1 LVRQGGQIKALPMR
15 RIEMM
20 RGWFKAGLAMALVVA
35 AGPAVGQSQ
44 FSVNGSEGEAFLEA
58 IEKGDNNKAIP
69 LIEEPGSRVVNYKG
83 YKGDTALHI
92 ATRKRELDWVG
103 YLLKKGA
110 DPNIG
115 DAKGDTALII
125 ASRIGFDEAVDWMI
139 RLGAKVDTAN
149 RQGETALIIAVQQ
162 RQPRVVER
170 LLLAGANPDK
180 GDHAAGLSARD
191 YAKRDTRNPGL
202 LKLIDTVKS
211 TKKQV
216 AGPTLN

>member
-1 LVRQGGQIKALPMR
+1 
-15 RIEMM
+15 M
-20 RGWFKAGLAMALVVA
+20 RGWLKAGMAMTLTLAAV
-35 AGPAVGQSQ
+35 PATGQSQ
-44 FSVNGSEGEAFLEA
+44 FSVNGSDGEAFLEA

-69 LIEEPGSRVVNYKG
+69 MIEEPGSRVANYKG
-83 YKGDTALHI
+83 YKGETALHI

-115 DAKGDTALII
+115 DSQGDTALII
-125 ASRIGFDEAVDWMI
+125 ASRIGFEEAVDWML
-139 RLGAKVDTAN
+139 RLGAKPDAAN
-149 RQGETALIIAVQQ
+149 RRGETALIIAVQQ

-170 LLLAGANPDK
+170 LLGAGANPDK
-180 GDHAAGLSARD
+180 GDHAAGLTARD

-202 LKLIDTVKS
+202 LKLIETVKT

>member
-1 LVRQGGQIKALPMR
+1 M
-15 RIEMM
+15 MM
-20 RGWFKAGLAMALVVA
+20 RGWFKAGLTAALVMT
-35 AGPAVGQSQ
+35 AGPTLGQTGY
-44 FSVNGSEGEAFLEA
+44 SVNGSEGEAFLEA

-69 LIEEPGSRVVNYKG
+69 MIEEPGSRVANYRG

-115 DAKGDTALII
+115 DANGDTALII
-125 ASRIGFDEAVDWMI
+125 ASRIGFEEAVDWMVS
-139 RLGAKVDTAN
+139 LGAKVDTPN
-149 RQGETALIIAVQQ
+149 RRGETALIIAVQQ

-180 GDHAAGLSARD
+180 SDHAAGLTARD
-191 YAKRDTRNPGL
+191 YAKQDSRNPNL

>member
-1 LVRQGGQIKALPMR
+1 
-15 RIEMM
+15 M
-20 RGWFKAGLAMALVVA
+20 RGLFKAGFAAALMIA
-35 AGPAVGQSQ
+35 AVPAIGQSA

-58 IEKGDNNKAIP
+58 IEKGDNDKAIP
-69 LIEEPGSRVVNYKG
+69 LIEQPGSRVANYKG

-115 DAKGDTALII
+115 DANGDTALVV
-125 ASRIGFDEAVDWMI
+125 ASRIGFEEAVDWMI
-139 RLGAKVDTAN
+139 RLGAKVDTPN
-149 RQGETALIIAVQQ
+149 RRGETALIIAVQQ

-170 LLLAGANPDK
+170 LLMAGANPDK
-180 GDHAAGLSARD
+180 GDHAAGLTARD
-191 YAKRDTRNPGL
+191 YAKRDTRNPNL
-202 LKLIDTVKS
+202 LKLIETVKS

>member
-1 LVRQGGQIKALPMR
+1 
-15 RIEMM
+15 MM
-20 RGWFKAGLAMALVVA
+20 RGLFKAGLAIAAMAA
-35 AGPAVGQSQ
+35 AVPAAGQSQ

-69 LIEEPGSRVVNYKG
+69 LIEQPGSRVVNYKG

-115 DAKGDTALII
+115 DANGDTALIV
-125 ASRIGFDEAVDWMI
+125 ASRIGFEEAVDWMV
-139 RLGAKVDTAN
+139 RLGAKVDSPN
-149 RQGETALIIAVQQ
+149 RRGETALIIAVQQ

-180 GDHAAGLSARD
+180 SDHAAGLTARD
-191 YAKRDTRNPGL
+191 YAKQDTRNPNL
-202 LKLIDTVKS
+202 LKLIETVKS

>member
-1 LVRQGGQIKALPMR
+1 
-15 RIEMM
+15 M
-20 RGWFKAGLAMALVVA
+20 RGWFKAGLTAALVVA
-35 AGPAVGQSQ
+35 AVPAVGQTG

-58 IEKGDNNKAIP
+58 IEKGENDKALP
-69 LIEEPGSRVVNYKG
+69 LIEQPGSRVVNYKG

-115 DAKGDTALII
+115 DANGDTALVV

-149 RQGETALIIAVQQ
+149 RRGETALIIAVQQ
-162 RQPRVVER
+162 RQPRIVER

-191 YAKRDTRNPGL
+191 YARRDTRNPNL

-211 TKKQV
+211 TKKPV

>member
-1 LVRQGGQIKALPMR
+1 
-15 RIEMM
+15 MM
-20 RGWFKAGLAMALVVA
+20 RGLFRAGLAIAMMAA
-35 AGPAVGQSQ
+35 AVPAAGQSQ
-44 FSVNGSEGEAFLEA
+44 YNVNGSEGEAFLEA

-69 LIEEPGSRVVNYKG
+69 MMEEPGSRVVNYKG
-83 YKGDTALHI
+83 FKGDTALHI

-115 DAKGDTALII
+115 DANGDTALIV
-125 ASRIGFDEAVDWMI
+125 ASRIGFEEAVDWMV
-139 RLGAKVDTAN
+139 RLGAKVDSPN
-149 RQGETALIIAVQQ
+149 RRGETALIIAVQQ

-180 GDHAAGLSARD
+180 SDHAAGLTARD
-191 YAKRDTRNPGL
+191 YAKRDTRNPNL
-202 LKLIDTVKS
+202 LKLIETVKS

>member
-1 LVRQGGQIKALPMR
+1 
-15 RIEMM
+15 MM
-20 RGWFKAGLAMALVVA
+20 RGLYRAGLAIAAMAA
-35 AGPAVGQSQ
+35 AVPAAGQSQ

-69 LIEEPGSRVVNYKG
+69 VIEQPGRAVVNYKG

-115 DAKGDTALII
+115 DANGDTALII

-149 RQGETALIIAVQQ
+149 RQGENALIIAVQP
-162 RQPRVVER
+162 RQPRDR
-170 LLLAGANPDK
+170 G
-180 GDHAAGLSARD
+180 GLVLSR
-191 YAKRDTRNPGL
+191 AKP
-202 LKLIDTVKS
+202 
-211 TKKQV
+211 
-216 AGPTLN
+216 

>member
-1 LVRQGGQIKALPMR
+1 
-15 RIEMM
+15 M
-20 RGWFKAGLAMALVVA
+20 RGWLKAGLAMALMLA
-35 AGPAVGQSQ
+35 TAPAIGQSQ

-69 LIEEPGSRVVNYKG
+69 MIEEPGSRVANYKG
-83 YKGDTALHI
+83 YKGETALHI

-110 DPNIG
+110 DPNIV
-115 DAKGDTALII
+115 DSQGDTALMI
-125 ASRIGFDEAVDWMI
+125 ASRIGFEEAVDWML
-139 RLGAKVDTAN
+139 RLGARVDTPN
-149 RQGETALIIAVQQ
+149 RRGETALIIAVQQ
-162 RQPRVVER
+162 RQPRVVEQ
-170 LLLAGANPDK
+170 LLVAGANPDK
-180 GDHAAGLSARD
+180 GDHVAGLTARD

-202 LKLIDTVKS
+202 LKLIETVKT

>member
-1 LVRQGGQIKALPMR
+1 
-15 RIEMM
+15 MM
-20 RGWFKAGLAMALVVA
+20 RGWFNAGVIAALVTA
-35 AGPAVGQSQ
+35 AVPAVGQSAYN
-44 FSVNGSEGEAFLEA
+44 VNGSEGEAFLEA

-69 LIEEPGSRVVNYKG
+69 MIEEPGSRVANYKG

-115 DAKGDTALII
+115 DANGDTALII
-125 ASRIGFDEAVDWMI
+125 ASRIGFEEAVDWML
-139 RLGAKVDTAN
+139 RLGAKADTPN
-149 RQGETALIIAVQQ
+149 RRGETALIIAVQQ

-180 GDHAAGLSARD
+180 SDHTAGLSARD
-191 YAKRDTRNPGL
+191 YAKQDTRNPNL
-202 LKLIDTVKS
+202 LKLIETVKS

>member
-1 LVRQGGQIKALPMR
+1 M
-15 RIEMM
+15 
-20 RGWFKAGLAMALVVA
+20 VA
-35 AGPAVGQSQ
+35 AVPAAGQSQ

-69 LIEEPGSRVVNYKG
+69 LIEQPGSRVVNYKG

-115 DAKGDTALII
+115 DANGDTALIV
-125 ASRIGFDEAVDWMI
+125 ASRIGFEEAVDWMV
-139 RLGAKVDTAN
+139 RLGAKVDSPN
-149 RQGETALIIAVQQ
+149 RRGETALIIAVQQ

-180 GDHAAGLSARD
+180 SDHAAGLTARD
-191 YAKRDTRNPGL
+191 YAKQDTRNPNL
-202 LKLIDTVKS
+202 LKLIETVKS

>member
-1 LVRQGGQIKALPMR
+1 
-15 RIEMM
+15 MM
-20 RGWFKAGLAMALVVA
+20 RGLLRAGLAMAVMA
-35 AGPAVGQSQ
+35 AAVPAAGQSQ
-44 FSVNGSEGEAFLEA
+44 YSVNGSEGEAFLEA

-69 LIEEPGSRVVNYKG
+69 MMEEPGSRVVNYKG
-83 YKGDTALHI
+83 FKGDTALHI

-115 DAKGDTALII
+115 DANGDTALIV
-125 ASRIGFDEAVDWMI
+125 ASRIGFEEAVDWMV
-139 RLGAKVDTAN
+139 RLGAKVDSPN
-149 RQGETALIIAVQQ
+149 RRGETALIIAVQQ

-180 GDHAAGLSARD
+180 SDHAAGLTARD
-191 YAKRDTRNPGL
+191 YAKRDTRNPNL
-202 LKLIDTVKS
+202 LKLIETVKS